1 MNEIV
6 VRKPFYLNGCVRL
19 KLIPTRVYI
28 IGVMHDVVYQPGPR
42 RTRSRRTPVTGFE
55 VESGFLYQGK
65 EDLFVENGRIP
76 N

>member
-28 IGVMHDVVYQPGPR
+28 IGVMHDVVYQPG
-42 RTRSRRTPVTGFE
+42 
-55 VESGFLYQGK
+55 
-65 EDLFVENGRIP
+65 GREAEGHR
-76 N
+76 